1 MYGRVE
7 TAARK
12 NLKEQ
17 SIIGSTE
24 TRGKGAGHNLWKND
38 TAQGPS
44 ATETDQ
50 NQMGPRWQT
59 SGLPLDL
66 EPQRMFMLF
75 LTLEHAKGHTNRH
88 RDSSKAEHKGQKVD
102 SGPITGNSHC

>member
-24 TRGKGAGHNLWKND
+24 TRGKGAGHNLWRND
-38 TAQGPS
+38 MAQGPS
-44 ATETDQ
+44 ATETD
-50 NQMGPRWQT
+50 
-59 SGLPLDL
+59 
-66 EPQRMFMLF
+66 
-75 LTLEHAKGHTNRH
+75 
-88 RDSSKAEHKGQKVD
+88 
-102 SGPITGNSHC
+102 